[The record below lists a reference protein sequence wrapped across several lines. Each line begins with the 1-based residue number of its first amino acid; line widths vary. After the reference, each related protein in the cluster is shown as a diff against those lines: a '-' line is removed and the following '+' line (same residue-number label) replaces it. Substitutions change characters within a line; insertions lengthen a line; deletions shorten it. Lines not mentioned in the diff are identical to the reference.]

1 MIDEPLSD
9 VRQRALRGHGVIS
22 ESEIAIK
29 VGDLYV
35 AQNIVTGDR
44 REITIVEPVTETKQ
58 ILRG

>member
-1 MIDEPLSD
+1 MVDQPLSD
-9 VRQRALRGHGVIS
+9 TQQRSLRAKGTISIS
-22 ESEIAIK
+22 EVAIK

-44 REITIVEPVTETKQ
+44 REITVVEPVTETKQ